1 MTDPASGRGG
11 FDASRNLALL
21 NYGLLFAAIFF
32 AGVPALIAAIIAYS
46 QRDDAPPDIRR
57 HLNSQIRIFWV
68 AFGLTFAAGLCLLG
82 ALVGSVG
89 DVVAYT
95 HVNGW
100 GRPGHLE
107 IDMSRLSLDG
117 SVVALLA
124 GFGGLSL
131 LSLGWLVCAPA
142 IGFIRLA
149 SQSGIGHSAPP

>member
-1 MTDPASGRGG
+1 MTHTDSGRSG
-11 FDASRNLALL
+11 FDAARNMALL

-57 HLNSQIRIFWV
+57 HLNRQIRIFWV
-68 AFGLTFAAGLCLLG
+68 AFGLTFGAGLCLLA

-95 HVNGW
+95 HVRGW
-100 GRPGHLE
+100 GHPGNLD

-117 SVVALLA
+117 GVLALIV
-124 GFGGLSL
+124 GFAGLSL

-149 SQSGIGHSAPP
+149 SQTGIGHSAQP

>member
-1 MTDPASGRGG
+1 MSDPASGRGG

-68 AFGLTFAAGLCLLG
+68 AFGLTFAAGLCLLA

-89 DVVAYT
+89 DVFAYS
-95 HVNGW
+95 HVSDG
-100 GRPGHLE
+100 GHGFS

-117 SVVALLA
+117 AVLAL
-124 GFGGLSL
+124 GVSFIGLSL

-149 SQSGIGHSAPP
+149 SQRGIGHSAAA

>member
-1 MTDPASGRGG
+1 MTDHAPARGS
-11 FDASRNLALL
+11 FDAARNLALL

-68 AFGLTFAAGLCLLG
+68 AFGLTFAAGLCLLS

-89 DVVAYT
+89 DVFAYT
-95 HVNGW
+95 QVNGW
-100 GRPGHLE
+100 GQPGRLN

-117 SVVALLA
+117 SVIALLV
-124 GFGGLSL
+124 GFAGLSL

-149 SQSGIGHSAPP
+149 SQDGIGHSAAP

>member
-1 MTDPASGRGG
+1 MSDPASGRGG

-68 AFGLTFAAGLCLLG
+68 AFGLTFAAGLCLLA

-89 DVVAYT
+89 DVFAYS
-95 HVNGW
+95 HVSDGDHGFN
-100 GRPGHLE
+100 
-107 IDMSRLSLDG
+107 IDLSRLSLDG
-117 SVVALLA
+117 AVLAL
-124 GFGGLSL
+124 GVSFIGLSL

-149 SQSGIGHSAPP
+149 SQSGIGHSAQP

>member
-1 MTDPASGRGG
+1 MSEHASSRGG
-11 FDASRNLALL
+11 FEAARNLALL

-57 HLNSQIRIFWV
+57 HLNTQIRIFWV
-68 AFGLTFAAGLCLLG
+68 AFALTFAAGLCLLG

-95 HVNGW
+95 HVSGG
-100 GRPGHLE
+100 GRPGNLD
-107 IDMSRLSLDG
+107 IDLSRLSLDG
-117 SVVALLA
+117 SVIALLV

-131 LSLGWLVCAPA
+131 LSLGWLVCTPA

-149 SQSGIGHSAPP
+149 SQTKIGHSAAP